1 MEARENVRADDGGTG
16 AGRPE
21 RPHVE
26 GEGIKVVRPGFEKGR
41 MPQGVLG
48 LDAISRGTVGSE
60 GIFMARYAVPP
71 GAHSDLHSHAN
82 CETAVGRSACPAVPT
97 RTSGEDMGEYIE
109 GGPEDFVYIPAN
121 LAHVVGCPAGGDQ
134 LEYIVV
140 RNAPEEIVVTLG
152 LTDELPIGPDGE
164 LLNAG
169 TIATRFTRSSRSP
182 PIQP

>member
-1 MEARENVRADDGGTG
+1 MEARENVRAGDGGTG

-48 LDAISRGTVGSE
+48 LDAISQSTVGSE

-82 CETAVGRSACPAVPT
+82 CETAVYVLHGRAYAYV
-97 RTSGEDMGEYIE
+97 GEDMGGYIE
-109 GGPEDFVYIPAN
+109 AGPEDFVYIPAN
-121 LAHVVGCPAGGDQ
+121 LAHVVGCPAGGEQ

-140 RNAPEEIVVTLG
+140 RNAPEEIVVTLRRA
-152 LTDELPIGPDGE
+152 DELPIGPDGK
-164 LLNAG
+164 LLNA
-169 TIATRFTRSSRSP
+169 
-182 PIQP
+182 